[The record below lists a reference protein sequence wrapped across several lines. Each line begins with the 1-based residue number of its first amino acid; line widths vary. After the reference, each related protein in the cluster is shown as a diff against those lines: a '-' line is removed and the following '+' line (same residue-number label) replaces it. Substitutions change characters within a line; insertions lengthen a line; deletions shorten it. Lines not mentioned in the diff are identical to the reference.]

1 MSLRDTIFGISRT
14 GLLQDKIPRLPF
26 SKNGITGVIH
36 NFPFYYSADLP
47 QERLQ
52 DDSYVSELALNLTN
66 YEMGGDKR
74 LYDTAKS
81 FQNYDLTI
89 PVADDVSLRVEFRI
103 DRQGDPNELVFDM
116 IKIIEEAFAAEKVR
130 FVRLRK

>member
-1 MSLRDTIFGISRT
+1 MSLRDTIFGISRK
-14 GLLQDKIPRLPF
+14 GLLQGEIPRLTF

-36 NFPFYYSADLP
+36 NFPYYYSADHP
-47 QERLQ
+47 EERLQ
-52 DDSYVSELALNLTN
+52 DDSYVSEFALNLTN
-66 YEMGGDKR
+66 YEMGSDKR

-81 FQNYDLTI
+81 FQDYDLTV

-116 IKIIEEAFAAEKVR
+116 IKIIEEAFTSERVR